1 MVVGII
7 AIAVMVAIFG
17 IISVDYK
24 QTAAKRRYRQTPS
37 ATSHKVMTRNDQ

>member
-24 QTAAKRRYRQTPS
+24 QQRQKEDIAKPLAPHRI
-37 ATSHKVMTRNDQ
+37 KL

>member
-1 MVVGII
+1 MAMGII

-24 QTAAKRRYRQTPS
+24 QQRQKKAIAKPLGPHRL
-37 ATSHKVMTRNDQ
+37 KL